1 MDKIK
6 IRKEIEELE
15 EAETTWSNVQRL
27 AALYSVYD
35 HLADEGVPVLAQAMV
50 TVMPDELGI
59 GEFEEACAGKQILP
73 LIDILSEHMAVA
85 KTLYPKEYAAVIR
98 KIEDAP

>member
-15 EAETTWSNVQRL
+15 ESETTWQNVQKL
-27 AALYSVYD
+27 ACLYTVYD
-35 HLADEGVPVLAQAMV
+35 HLVDEGVPVMAQAIV
-50 TVMPDELGI
+50 SVMPDLGI
-59 GEFEEACAGKQILP
+59 GEFEEACTGKQILP

-85 KTLYPKEYAAVIR
+85 KALYPKEYAAVIR
-98 KIEDAP
+98 KIEDSP